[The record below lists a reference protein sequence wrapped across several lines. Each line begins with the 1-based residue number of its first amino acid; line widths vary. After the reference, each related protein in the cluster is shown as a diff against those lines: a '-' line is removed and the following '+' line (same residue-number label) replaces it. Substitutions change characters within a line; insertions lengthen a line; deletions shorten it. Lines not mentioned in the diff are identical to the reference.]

1 MGSPGSPGL
10 SCALLGSSGLS
21 WASLGS
27 PVLFWARLGSHGCPC
42 VHLGSHGGP
51 CFIYGKLRRTDFL
64 PVGEPKPEEILER
77 GYESVDSDDEEG
89 KGLEYAFDPDEDVWD
104 ALDMSK
110 DPGNLL
116 NDF

>member
-1 MGSPGSPGL
+1 MFFDQPMPAGRGYGYV
-10 SCALLGSSGLS
+10 A
-21 WASLGS
+21 ASR
-27 PVLFWARLGSHGCPC
+27 FKTRDGCF
-42 VHLGSHGGP
+42 L
-51 CFIYGKLRRTDFL
+51 YGKLPRTDFL
-64 PVGEPKPEEILER
+64 PVGSPQPDEILER